1 MAQLSVAYR
10 AWSVPLEIDIG
21 WAYWMREN
29 LSVDG
34 TKYSPELVHGW
45 SPFRAAVIILF
56 PVVLSLGVGV
66 GICFQ
71 RGMSKLP
78 GPSPRTLP
86 QRLEVS
92 NLSLV
97 RLVIVVAFFI
107 EYVADIS

>member
-10 AWSVPLEIDIG
+10 AWSVPLEIDMG

-56 PVVLSLGVGV
+56 PVVLSLG
-66 GICFQ
+66 
-71 RGMSKLP
+71 
-78 GPSPRTLP
+78 
-86 QRLEVS
+86 LELVYAS
-92 NLSLV
+92 NGGCPNCLDHLLV
-97 RLVIVVAFFI
+97 RCH
-107 EYVADIS
+107 SGWK